1 MLGINESVEKK
12 INIDSSKDFNL
23 SQWHGIQAYK
33 GWMRNINLVFNWIGS
48 ESSPDGL
55 LKTSVKLNLGL
66 SPDEFADLA
75 FKIQELSGE
84 LTDKKHK
91 DYDPDFA
98 RAKKTLEDKKKEEEA
113 EAIKEKV
120 AEFKKDLDK

>member
-33 GWMRNINLVFNWIGS
+33 GWMRNINLVF
-48 ESSPDGL
+48 
-55 LKTSVKLNLGL
+55 
-66 SPDEFADLA
+66 
-75 FKIQELSGE
+75 
-84 LTDKKHK
+84 
-91 DYDPDFA
+91 